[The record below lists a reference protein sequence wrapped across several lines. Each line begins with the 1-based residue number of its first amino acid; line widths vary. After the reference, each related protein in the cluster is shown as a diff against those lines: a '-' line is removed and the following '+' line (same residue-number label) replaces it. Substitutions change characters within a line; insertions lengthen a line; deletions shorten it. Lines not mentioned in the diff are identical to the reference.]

1 MKVEINTLEYINA
14 WEIVDIDNPM
24 KFIDLTWNLKC
35 KIYPDGLIN
44 KFKAR
49 FCARGNQKLERI
61 YFFETYE
68 LVVQWTTVLLVLI
81 LELLLCLKSKQGDVN
96 DEFLNADIHKDEKFY
111 VETPRGFEQ
120 LSNNGR
126 KNV

>member
-35 KIYPDGLIN
+35 KIYPNGLIN

-49 FCARGNQKLERI
+49 FCARGNQKLEG
-61 YFFETYE
+61 FDLFEPYAP
-68 LVVQWTTVLLVLI
+68 LLQCTMV
-81 LELLLCLKSKQGDVN
+81 
-96 DEFLNADIHKDEKFY
+96 
-111 VETPRGFEQ
+111 
-120 LSNNGR
+120 
-126 KNV
+126 

>member
-1 MKVEINTLEYINA
+1 M
-14 WEIVDIDNPM
+14 
-24 KFIDLTWNLKC
+24 
-35 KIYPDGLIN
+35 
-44 KFKAR
+44 
-49 FCARGNQKLERI
+49 
-61 YFFETYE
+61 
-68 LVVQWTTVLLVLI
+68 QWTTVLLVLI